1 MVEARLQSA
10 VSRPLHILLVEDHVD
25 GRETL
30 RRLLELVG
38 HYVDVAP
45 NGIEGVAKAL
55 AAHPEVAVV
64 DIGLPRLDGYCVAQA
79 VRAALGHSI
88 FLIAYT
94 AYGWPE
100 DREKALESGFDVHLV
115 KPVDWPELDHWLAV
129 AADDT
134 VP

>member
-45 NGIEGVAKAL
+45 NGIEGGWL
-55 AAHPEVAVV
+55 S
-64 DIGLPRLDGYCVAQA
+64 
-79 VRAALGHSI
+79 SI
-88 FLIAYT
+88 SACRDWT
-94 AYGWPE
+94 A
-100 DREKALESGFDVHLV
+100 
-115 KPVDWPELDHWLAV
+115 
-129 AADDT
+129 T
-134 VP
+134 V